1 VGQKVREIIGRVQAR
16 VDVAVNKLV
25 DLVAKQGNDW
35 LAKAGKGRP
44 SNAAGGSNKP
54 GKGRPSNAA
63 GGSNKPGSQRPVP
76 PNRTGQPPNRQTP
89 PKNST
94 GQPQL
99 TPADIRKHEQ
109 MAIEAVQQL
118 KKINGQLKDYKTTR
132 TEKIAQAQRMKPG
145 YDRRLKSPI
154 KFNVHFESNIAKDKA
169 DNDLDFKVVIAPN
182 TTTKTGSVPTKEEP
196 DLPETKVTDK
206 PKGNKAGSVTA
217 EPLTRLEGK
226 TKGSRPTEDY
236 IPGWNHVLEIDY
248 GDIGNGRQGPRSW
261 VKMHLLS
268 QELHGPGEPWNLVP
282 GRKTD
287 NDSMERGPESDA
299 KTRIKNDE
307 VLYYEVSV
315 TYHTGNKIV
324 EDFPATIDVKWGPMK
339 KKGES
344 FVRDKTLEKHWP
356 RKLEKP
362 PLDGATALVIDLST
376 AGRKTLYNKLEI
388 PERLARNIADESK
401 SAGPFKNKED
411 FITRMQAFYAKVN
424 VDFQKTHWP
433 LIEPLINSGK
443 AVFRGKDAQ

>member
-1 VGQKVREIIGRVQAR
+1 MTQVVSFACGV
-16 VDVAVNKLV
+16 L
-25 DLVAKQGNDW
+25 
-35 LAKAGKGRP
+35 
-44 SNAAGGSNKP
+44 KP
-54 GKGRPSNAA
+54 ETGT
-63 GGSNKPGSQRPVP
+63 NKPGSQRPVP

-182 TTTKTGSVPTKEEP
+182 TTTKTGSVPTKEQP
-196 DLPETKVTDK
+196 DLPETKVTHE
-206 PKGNKAGSVTA
+206 PEGNKAGSVTA
-217 EPLTRLEGK
+217 EPLTKLKGN
-226 TKGSRPTEDY
+226 TKGGRPNEEDD
-236 IPGWNHVLEIDY
+236 IPGWKHVLEIDY
-248 GDIGNGRQGPRSW
+248 GDIGNGRKGPRYW

-287 NDSMERGPESDA
+287 NKLMELKPENDA
-299 KTRIKNDE
+299 KKRIDNDE
-307 VLYYEVSV
+307 VLYYEVRV
-315 TYHTGNKIV
+315 TYHTGESDIV
-324 EDFPATIDVKWGPMK
+324 KDFPATIDVKWGSMK
-339 KKGES
+339 KDGKS
-344 FVRDKTLEKHWP
+344 FVRDKELDHWKKRP
-356 RKLEKP
+356 RKTSL
-362 PLDGATALVIDLST
+362 G
-376 AGRKTLYNKLEI
+376 
-388 PERLARNIADESK
+388 
-401 SAGPFKNKED
+401 
-411 FITRMQAFYAKVN
+411 
-424 VDFQKTHWP
+424 
-433 LIEPLINSGK
+433 
-443 AVFRGKDAQ
+443 

>member
-1 VGQKVREIIGRVQAR
+1 VGQKVREIIGRLQAR

-35 LAKAGKGRP
+35 LAKADR
-44 SNAAGGSNKP
+44 
-54 GKGRPSNAA
+54 GRPSNAA

-132 TEKIAQAQRMKPG
+132 TEKIAEAQRMKPG

-182 TTTKTGSVPTKEEP
+182 TTTKTGSVPIQEEP
-196 DLPETKVTDK
+196 KLPPTNVTHK

-217 EPLTRLEGK
+217 EPLTRVPGN
-226 TKGSRPTEDY
+226 TVGSRPNEDDD
-236 IPGWNHVLEIDY
+236 IPGWKHVLEIDY
-248 GDIGNGRQGPRSW
+248 SDIGNGRKGPRYW
-261 VKMHLLS
+261 GKMHLLS
-268 QELHGPGEPWNLVP
+268 QDLHGSGEPWNLVP

-287 NDSMERGPESDA
+287 NGYMYLEAEKDA
-299 KTRIKNDE
+299 IDRINNNE
-307 VLYYEVSV
+307 VLYYEVRV

-324 EDFPATIDVKWGPMK
+324 EDFPATINVKWGSMK
-339 KKGES
+339 KDKDGKS
-344 FVRDKTLEKHWP
+344 FVRDKELDHWK
-356 RKLEKP
+356 RDLEKP

-376 AGRKTLYNKLEI
+376 AGRQTLANKLGL
-388 PERLARNIADESK
+388 PERLARNIADERQS
-401 SAGPFKNKED
+401 GPFKNKED
-411 FITRMQAFYAKVN
+411 FITRMQAFYGKK

-433 LIEPLINSGK
+433 LIEPLIKSGE